1 MKAAIVFSAALA
13 VFVSGGPT
21 KLHGDGVAVETADTS
36 PIAVPVWLGLGKA
49 PYLTSVEY
57 AGEPGAEW
65 QRGTLT
71 FVLPDNGIST
81 VAAMSQRFAGRGF
94 MVEDRTSSL
103 DNFMGADSVASATD
117 PVTGRTAV
125 YSLTQTKDGALL
137 RLQFTEP
144 SYI

>member
-49 PYLTSVEY
+49 PYLTS
-57 AGEPGAEW
+57 
-65 QRGTLT
+65 
-71 FVLPDNGIST
+71 